1 MKDSQPNQEVFSF
14 CRIATIQSGYPDKFA
29 VPRQS
34 GIVNSVSASIVFDPS
49 LQPEISLQGLERFTH
64 VWIFFVFHLNQSKG
78 FHAKVHPPRLNGESI
93 GVFATRSPHRPNPIG
108 LSLVKILKVHSDR
121 VDVEGIDLV
130 DGTPVLDIKPY
141 LPQFEIRLDAK
152 AGWVEENPNREITV
166 DFEPATATQM
176 QAWSI
181 ESGRSDLKTAII
193 EILRQDPRP
202 VVYKGFEE
210 TGGKYREDHVFR
222 LYDYD
227 VRFKFVTADHAIVTS
242 VTKFQTRDKK

>member
-1 MKDSQPNQEVFSF
+1 
-14 CRIATIQSGYPDKFA
+14 
-29 VPRQS
+29 
-34 GIVNSVSASIVFDPS
+34 
-49 LQPEISLQGLERFTH
+49 

-108 LSLVKILKVHSDR
+108 LSLVKILKVHPDR
-121 VDVEGIDLV
+121 VDVEGVDLV

-152 AGWVEENPNREITV
+152 AGWVEENPSREIKV
-166 DFEPATATQM
+166 DFEPMALSQL
-176 QAWSI
+176 QSWI
-181 ESGRSDLKTAII
+181 LESGRSELKTAII

-210 TGGKYREDHVFR
+210 GGGKYREDHVFR

-227 VRFKFVTADHAIVTS
+227 VRFKFLTAEHAMVIS
-242 VTKFQTRDKK
+242 VARFVSR